1 MKIETNG
8 MSTREELE
16 AARQLVASCTA
27 TLACGCSLD
36 QDERD
41 SADDLRRICSTY
53 IQAYVQRYIL

>member
-1 MKIETNG
+1 MKFETNC

-36 QDERD
+36 LDEHD
-41 SADDLRRICSTY
+41 IAADLRRICR
-53 IQAYVQRYIL
+53 AYCNAYDQRFI